1 MNTNQ
6 ISIPKSSF
14 YLRKPR
20 GKNKDR
26 NGIVYLRYFVRGK
39 YVEHST
45 NIELQSKEWDNNKQA
60 VNSSNKNWKRINA
73 ELESIKAKFD
83 TQLKEYDGIITP
95 LLVQNI
101 LNGEFCP
108 KNDIPKRT
116 DFVKYCLDYNQQ
128 QYNLGKIAFST
139 YENARYYILA
149 FQKFLKIKKGTEE
162 LMISDLNVDIINQ
175 YIEYR
180 ITDRLNSKE
189 AINKTLTPLFKAIK
203 YASDNEL
210 VASSVANPIIN
221 NYLNITD
228 RDYKSEVKTR
238 INKYLTPEQLQK
250 FNSLYPVVSHQRT
263 REIMDMY
270 MFAFY
275 SCGLRVSDII
285 TLEWKHINLDKK
297 VISKNFYKTKKNS
310 IDIPLVEPAIDILEK
325 WKGRNNRFVF
335 DLLPDDFNLND
346 QKKLMQLRLAKNRVF
361 QESLK
366 TIGNKIGVNFN
377 LTFHSARHSFAVYAI
392 KKGINIYLLSKLLG
406 HASIAVTEKIY
417 AEFLPEEIE
426 KVVRSTMSFDFA
438 QPQNEQAN
446 KDEKEKN

>member
-26 NGIVYLRYFVRGK
+26 NGIIYLRYFVRGK

-180 ITDRLNSKE
+180 ITDRLNS
-189 AINKTLTPLFKAIK
+189 
-203 YASDNEL
+203 
-210 VASSVANPIIN
+210 
-221 NYLNITD
+221 
-228 RDYKSEVKTR
+228 
-238 INKYLTPEQLQK
+238 
-250 FNSLYPVVSHQRT
+250 
-263 REIMDMY
+263 
-270 MFAFY
+270 
-275 SCGLRVSDII
+275 
-285 TLEWKHINLDKK
+285 
-297 VISKNFYKTKKNS
+297 
-310 IDIPLVEPAIDILEK
+310 
-325 WKGRNNRFVF
+325 
-335 DLLPDDFNLND
+335 
-346 QKKLMQLRLAKNRVF
+346 
-361 QESLK
+361 
-366 TIGNKIGVNFN
+366 
-377 LTFHSARHSFAVYAI
+377 
-392 KKGINIYLLSKLLG
+392 
-406 HASIAVTEKIY
+406 
-417 AEFLPEEIE
+417 
-426 KVVRSTMSFDFA
+426 
-438 QPQNEQAN
+438 
-446 KDEKEKN
+446 